1 MMMTLLEMSLTGGIL
16 IAVIALVR
24 LAGLHRLPGNAFLAL
39 WSLALCRLLI
49 PVSIPSPSSIWTAVE
64 RAPLT
69 VSRAG
74 VLVSQAGDAVQ
85 TSAGAVDLRA
95 AVWACA
101 ALACALVTLGLH
113 LRQRLR
119 VRDSLPVQSALIS
132 AWLEENRLRRT
143 VRVRVSDRITSPLTY
158 GLVRPVILLPRE
170 LDPEDALRLPYVL
183 SHELVHIRR
192 FDVAWKAL
200 LAAAAC
206 VHWFNPLV
214 WLMVVLANRD
224 LELSC
229 DAQVL
234 RRAGRDVRADYART
248 LVSLEERR
256 VHFTPLS
263 SSFARNALEERIVAI
278 MKNKKTTIAAA
289 AAALVLVG
297 AVAAVFA
304 TGALGGKEDTPRS
317 MANSAST
324 FSSPGSDTART
335 PTTVAVEDVMFSSYQ
350 DFSGGEPQY
359 TQKQYDKVVKALTV
373 EGWQEMSIAQFN
385 RTVHKILQDG
395 TDYDGDYFDSL
406 EYTYQLVLGSLPDS
420 DPNAPY
426 LCNTVAASLHEY
438 NARLDEVTSGKTVDP
453 SFSGY
458 ARRVQEQDVYGDKVV
473 THFFAADYSFT
484 YRILDQDDLTVR
496 ERDAFL
502 QAVMQGAQDY
512 LDSRSVGQLIDDKDP
527 EASFQAA
534 LEAAGKAAST
544 NKIQYTGGKVEY
556 YENA

>member
-39 WSLALCRLLI
+39 WGLALCRLLI

-64 RAPLT
+64 RSPLT

-74 VLVSQAGDAVQ
+74 ILVSQAGDAVQ

-95 AVWACA
+95 AVWAAA

-119 VRDSLPVQSALIS
+119 VRDSLPVQSTLVS

-234 RRAGRDVRADYART
+234 RRANRDVRADYART

-256 VHFTPLS
+256 THFTPLS

-304 TGALGGKEDTPRS
+304 TGALDGGADKSQSTAGY
-317 MANSAST
+317 ANPSIVNDAAHST
-324 FSSPGSDTART
+324 YAVNEVTLATDQVLSGS
-335 PTTVAVEDVMFSSYQ
+335 
-350 DFSGGEPQY
+350 EPQY
-359 TQKQYDKVVKALTV
+359 TQAQYNKVVKALTV

-426 LCNTVAASLHEY
+426 LCNTVAASLNEY

-458 ARRVQEQDVYGDKVV
+458 AQRVQEQDVYGDKVV
-473 THFFAADYSFT
+473 THFFAAEYSFT

-512 LDSRSVGQLIDDKDP
+512 LDGRSVGQLIDDKDP

-544 NKIQYTGGKVEY
+544 DKIQYTGGKVEY

>member
-1 MMMTLLEMSLTGGIL
+1 MMTTLLEMSLTGGIL

-24 LAGLHRLPGNAFLAL
+24 LALLHRLPGTAFLAL
-39 WSLALCRLLI
+39 WGLALCRLLI
-49 PVSIPSPSSIWTAVE
+49 PVSIPSPSSVWTAVE
-64 RAPLT
+64 RSPLAT
-69 VSRAG
+69 GRAG
-74 VLVSQAGDAVQ
+74 VLVSQTVETAQTAAG
-85 TSAGAVDLRA
+85 GGDLRTL
-95 AVWACA
+95 VWAAA
-101 ALACALVTLGLH
+101 ALACALVTLGVH

-119 VRDSLPVQSALIS
+119 VRDSLPAQSALIS

-143 VRVRVSDRITSPLTY
+143 VQVRVSDRITSPLTY

-170 LDPEDALRLPYVL
+170 LNPEDGLRLPYVL

-206 VHWFNPLV
+206 IHWFNPLV

-256 VHFTPLS
+256 AHFTPLS
-263 SSFARNALEERIVAI
+263 SSFARNALEERIIAI
-278 MKNKKTTIAAA
+278 MKNKKATIAAV

-304 TGALGGKEDTPRS
+304 TGALPGGGGEPQSTADY
-317 MANSAST
+317 SAPST
-324 FSSPGSDTART
+324 VLAPPAVIENVAFATERALSGS
-335 PTTVAVEDVMFSSYQ
+335 
-350 DFSGGEPQY
+350 EPQY
-359 TQKQYDKVVKALTV
+359 TQAQYNKVVKALTV
-373 EGWQEMSIAQFN
+373 GGWQEMSIAQFN
-385 RTVHKILQDG
+385 RTVHKILQDS
-395 TDYDGDYFDSL
+395 TDADGNYEDSL
-406 EYTYQLVLGSLPDS
+406 EYAYELVRYSLPDS

-426 LCNTVAASLHEY
+426 LCNTVAASLNEY
-438 NARLDEVTSGKTVDP
+438 GARLDEVISGKTVDP

-458 ARRVQEQDVYGDKVV
+458 ARRTQEQDVYGDKVI

-484 YRILDQDDLTVR
+484 YRILDQDSLTVP

-544 NKIQYTGGKVEY
+544 AKIQCTGCTVNY
-556 YENA
+556 YEHD

>member
-39 WSLALCRLLI
+39 WGLALCRLLI

-64 RAPLT
+64 HVPLT
-69 VSRAG
+69 MGRAG

-95 AVWACA
+95 AVWAAA
-101 ALACALVTLGLH
+101 ALTCALVTLGLH

-119 VRDSLPVQSALIS
+119 VRDSLPIQSALVS

-256 VHFTPLS
+256 AHFTPLS

-278 MKNKKTTIAAA
+278 MKNKKVTIAAA
-289 AAALVLVG
+289 AVALILVV

-304 TGALGGKEDTPRS
+304 TGALGGKED

-324 FSSPGSDTART
+324 FSAPGSDTART

-350 DFSGGEPQY
+350 DFSGSDPQY
-359 TQKQYDKVVKALTV
+359 TQAQYNKVVKALTV

-395 TDYDGDYFDSL
+395 TDYDGDYMDSL
-406 EYTYQLVLGSLPDS
+406 EYTYQLVLYSLPDS

-426 LCNTVAASLHEY
+426 LLNTVAASLNEY
-438 NARLDEVTSGKTVDP
+438 SARLDEVTSGKTVDP

-458 ARRVQEQDVYGDKVV
+458 ARRVQEQDVYGDTVV
-473 THFFAADYSFT
+473 THFFAAEYSFT
-484 YRILDQDDLTVR
+484 YRILDQDSLTVR

-512 LDSRSVGQLIDDKDP
+512 LDSRSMGQLIDDKDP

-544 NKIQYTGGKVEY
+544 DKIQYTGGKVEY

>member
-39 WSLALCRLLI
+39 WGLALCRLLI

-64 RAPLT
+64 HVPLT
-69 VSRAG
+69 MGRAG

-95 AVWACA
+95 AVWAAA
-101 ALACALVTLGLH
+101 ALTCALVTLGLH

-119 VRDSLPVQSALIS
+119 VRDSLPIQSALVS

-234 RRAGRDVRADYART
+234 RRAGGDVRADYART

-256 VHFTPLS
+256 THFTPLS
-263 SSFARNALEERIVAI
+263 SSVARNALEERIVAI
-278 MKNKKTTIAAA
+278 MKNKKVTIAAA
-289 AAALVLVG
+289 AVALILVV

-304 TGALGGKEDTPRS
+304 TGALGGKED

-324 FSSPGSDTART
+324 FSAPGSDTART

-350 DFSGGEPQY
+350 DFSGSDPQY
-359 TQKQYDKVVKALTV
+359 TQAQYNKVVKALTV

-385 RTVHKILQDG
+385 RTVHKILQDS
-395 TDYDGDYFDSL
+395 TDYDGDYMDSL
-406 EYTYQLVLGSLPDS
+406 EYTYQLVLYSLPDS

-426 LCNTVAASLHEY
+426 LCNTVAASLNEY
-438 NARLDEVTSGKTVDP
+438 SARLDEVTSGKTVDP

-458 ARRVQEQDVYGDKVV
+458 AQRVQEQDVYGDKVV

-484 YRILDQDDLTVR
+484 YRILDQDSLTVQ

-512 LDSRSVGQLIDDKDP
+512 LDGRSVGQLIDDKDP

-534 LEAAGKAAST
+534 LEAAGKAASSD
-544 NKIQYTGGKVEY
+544 KIQYTSGKVEY

>member
-24 LAGLHRLPGNAFLAL
+24 LAGLHRLPGNAFLVL
-39 WSLALCRLLI
+39 WGLALCRLLI

-69 VSRAG
+69 AGRAG

-95 AVWACA
+95 AVWAGA
-101 ALACALVTLGLH
+101 ALACALVTLSLH

-119 VRDSLPVQSALIS
+119 VRDSLPVQSALVS

-234 RRAGRDVRADYART
+234 RRAGGDVRADYART

-256 VHFTPLS
+256 THFTPLS

-304 TGALGGKEDTPRS
+304 TGALDGGADKS
-317 MANSAST
+317 QST
-324 FSSPGSDTART
+324 AGYVNPSSVNDAAHSTYAVNEVTLATDQVLSGS
-335 PTTVAVEDVMFSSYQ
+335 
-350 DFSGGEPQY
+350 EPQY
-359 TQKQYDKVVKALTV
+359 TQAQYNKVVKALTV
-373 EGWQEMSIAQFN
+373 EGWQSMSIAQFN

-426 LCNTVAASLHEY
+426 LCNTVAASLNEY

-458 ARRVQEQDVYGDKVV
+458 ARRVQEQDVYGDTVV
-473 THFFAADYSFT
+473 THFFAAEYSFT

-534 LEAAGKAAST
+534 LEAAGKAASSD
-544 NKIQYTGGKVEY
+544 KIQYTGGKVEY

>member
-1 MMMTLLEMSLTGGIL
+1 MMTTLLEMSLAGGIL

-24 LAGLHRLPGNAFLAL
+24 MAGLHRLPGNAFLAL
-39 WSLALCRLLI
+39 WGLALCRLLI
-49 PVSIPSPSSIWTAVE
+49 PVSIPSPSSVWTAVE
-64 RAPLT
+64 RLPLP
-69 VSRAG
+69 VDRAG
-74 VLVSQAGDAVQ
+74 ILVSQAGDAVQ
-85 TSAGAVDLRA
+85 AAAGSGGVWAVDLRT
-95 AVWACA
+95 AVWAAA
-101 ALACALVTLGLH
+101 ALACALVTLGVH

-119 VRDSLPVQSALIS
+119 VRDSLPVQSALVS

-158 GLVRPVILLPRE
+158 GLARPVILLPKG
-170 LDPEDALRLPYVL
+170 LDPEDGLRLPYVL

-206 VHWFNPLV
+206 IHWFNPLV

-234 RRAGRDVRADYART
+234 RCAGRDVRADYARA

-256 VHFTPLS
+256 AHFTPLS

-278 MKNKKTTIAAA
+278 MKNKKTTIAAV

-304 TGALGGKEDTPRS
+304 TGALDGDSPRTS
-317 MANSAST
+317 SGSAV
-324 FSSPGSDTART
+324 GRT
-335 PTTVAVEDVMFSSYQ
+335 PTTAAVEDVMFSSYQ
-350 DFSGGEPQY
+350 DFSDSDPQY
-359 TQKQYDKVVKALTV
+359 TQAQYNKVVKALTV
-373 EGWQEMSIAQFN
+373 EGWQNMSIAQFN
-385 RTVHKILQDG
+385 RTVHKILQDS

-406 EYTYQLVLGSLPDS
+406 EYTYQMVLNSLPDS

-426 LCNTVAASLHEY
+426 LCNTVAASLNEY

-502 QAVMQGAQDY
+502 QAVMQGAQDH
-512 LDSRSVGQLIDDKDP
+512 LDGRSVGQLIDDKDP

-544 NKIQYTGGKVEY
+544 DKIQYTGGKVEY